1 MRSHVGLV
9 FATALAAANALA
21 QGNATVV
28 VEFYHLGLDHYF
40 ISAAPAEIAALD
52 AGTHPGW
59 ARTGRSF
66 RAYDAA
72 ATGTSPVCRFYIPPG
87 FGDSHFYSA
96 SPSECGEVRAKFP
109 ALVYESPGVMY
120 VGLPDTL
127 TGACATGWEPVYR
140 LWNARADS
148 NHRYT
153 IDPAVRA
160 TMIAKG
166 YVPEGYGPDGV
177 AMCAAPPTIVTPTD
191 TIVIPTDITK
201 ITYPSSYVTP
211 ARPSPAPPN
220 LCALDV
226 ASVSY
231 PASHL
236 GRYPLPAV
244 TGAPL
249 DPRIRRGMS
258 IKDVWQKDNPS
269 YVAGCSG
276 DIRPQFQKTL
286 ARVKALGVD
295 YVMLAPWTNIGVK
308 SGAWYIMNPAEN
320 NSSTMDDVD
329 LEWATQ
335 QAHALGLKVYWQNQ
349 VGGLFENN
357 NLTFPA
363 PTTDNVNRFFD
374 AFEPY
379 MLERAEL
386 FNRIG
391 VDVMTASCQACWTY
405 LGSPDL
411 ADVYATRMA
420 AMLPKLRKVFSGQI
434 QMHDHPAIAATP
446 AISDNIDFI
455 ITGLWANVIA
465 AEVPTL
471 TKEGLKQKFRDTL
484 EGIRNVRG
492 PFKKPP
498 IMVVGMPSRAD
509 YFTTGYV
516 EETFCTAAYD
526 ITGYND
532 QCFQRAMVADYSL
545 QAMFHEAYLEVLK
558 EQAFIDVY
566 AVQGADY
573 WLVDSLTPSN
583 TFPHI
588 AYSPRNKPSE
598 AILKAWFARP

>member
-1 MRSHVGLV
+1 
-9 FATALAAANALA
+9 
-21 QGNATVV
+21 
-28 VEFYHLGLDHYF
+28 
-40 ISAAPAEIAALD
+40 
-52 AGTHPGW
+52 
-59 ARTGRSF
+59 
-66 RAYDAA
+66 
-72 ATGTSPVCRFYIPPG
+72 
-87 FGDSHFYSA
+87 
-96 SPSECGEVRAKFP
+96 
-109 ALVYESPGVMY
+109 MY
-120 VGLPDTL
+120 VGLPETL

-140 LWNARADS
+140 LWNACGDS

-166 YVPEGYGPDGV
+166 YVPEGYGPDGI
-177 AMCAAPPTIVTPTD
+177 AMCASPPTIVTPTD
-191 TIVIPTDITK
+191 TIVIPTDIAK

-211 ARPSPAPPN
+211 TRPSAAPPN

-244 TGAPL
+244 TGAFPG
-249 DPRIRRGMS
+249 PTHQAWMG
-258 IKDVWQKDNPS
+258 IKDVWQKDNLS

-329 LEWATQ
+329 LEWAMQ
-335 QAHALGLKVYWQNQ
+335 QAHALGLKVHWQNQ
-349 VGGLFENN
+349 VGGMFENN
-357 NLTFPA
+357 NLTVPA
-363 PTTDNVNRFFD
+363 PTRDNVNRFFD

-391 VDVMTASCQACWTY
+391 VDVITASCQACWTY
-405 LGSPDL
+405 LGSPDF
-411 ADVYATRMA
+411 ADVYAARMA

-434 QMHDHPAIAATP
+434 QMHDHP
-446 AISDNIDFI
+446 
-455 ITGLWANVIA
+455 
-465 AEVPTL
+465 
-471 TKEGLKQKFRDTL
+471 
-484 EGIRNVRG
+484 
-492 PFKKPP
+492 
-498 IMVVGMPSRAD
+498 
-509 YFTTGYV
+509 
-516 EETFCTAAYD
+516 ETFCTAAYD

-545 QAMFHEAYLEVLK
+545 QAMFHEAYLEALK
-558 EQAFIDVY
+558 EQTFIDVY

-573 WLVDSLTPSN
+573 WACRQSYAVQYL
-583 TFPHI
+583 PHI